1 MKYLCSSSIF
11 ELSPHHFFSFQPDS
25 QIAALYNMTAD
36 KQAVATEIYRLTTYW
51 PKKGRQEKLLGLT
64 TSSNWNILISVA
76 QTSLSFLPAEQR
88 SGPFKDRLVAQI
100 WAVFRDYQRDHRN
113 RVLKVKPRTRPRVDT
128 PCLQRL
134 LGCSTSAL
142 WVNKFIQRTVC
153 STSAD
158 PQLSK
163 SPNSPEWTRERHPP
177 SMTSQRG
184 SFPQVWASS
193 GKRRV
198 IFFFPLSF
206 WRKYWG
212 LDRPER
218 GGGSD
223 DGKIKFYERFM
234 KTLWNFNKSKSH
246 TKPLFSLTEW

>member
-1 MKYLCSSSIF
+1 
-11 ELSPHHFFSFQPDS
+11 
-25 QIAALYNMTAD
+25 MTAD
-36 KQAVATEIYRLTTYW
+36 KQVVATEIYRLTTYW
-51 PKKGRQEKLLGLT
+51 PKKASRRKTRKTSWPHNFIQLEHFNKSCSDPPPFLSSLQNRGLVLLKTDLDFPH
-64 TSSNWNILISVA
+64 I
-76 QTSLSFLPAEQR
+76 
-88 SGPFKDRLVAQI
+88 VAQI

-134 LGCSTSAL
+134 LGCSTAAL

-184 SFPQVWASS
+184 SFPQVWALVWKKE
-193 GKRRV
+193 GG
-198 IFFFPLSF
+198 FFFFLSHF
-206 WRKYWG
+206 GGSIEVWTG
-212 LDRPER
+212 

-223 DGKIKFYERFM
+223 DGKIKFDERFM
-234 KTLWNFNKSKSH
+234 KTLWNFNKSKSN
-246 TKPLFSLTEW
+246 TKPLFSLTE